1 VHIHM
6 SWSLY
11 KRTRSH
17 LRVQLVF
24 QYFTY
29 LAFGAILACLS
40 RVPYSKRIILGG
52 VWFQYIVSPISGSKA
67 RIRENLEHVLPS
79 LGIKDKQKVFGGV
92 PNNIGRT
99 FTELFFP
106 YDFLQIIQTC
116 EITGEGYKAF
126 KEAQLTGQP
135 VILVAGHFGNYDS
148 VRGRLVLEGH
158 NIGSLY
164 KPLSNPF
171 LNRIY
176 VSRISKIGFPL
187 FPNDK
192 DGMRQM
198 IHSLQRGETIAL
210 MADQAMSSGT
220 KLPFMGRM
228 CNTPISAAKLAT
240 KYGALLIPCLSSRNK
255 DGITHTS
262 VMKAPIKHTD
272 PIEMTK
278 QLNFLFEQHL
288 HENIDQWLWTHRR
301 WKGYYQ
307 SDS

>member
-1 VHIHM
+1 M

-11 KRTRSH
+11 KRTRTRSH
-17 LRVQLVF
+17 SRVQLVF
-24 QYFTY
+24 QYLTY
-29 LAFGAILACLS
+29 LTFGAIVACLS
-40 RVPYSKRIILGG
+40 KLPYAQRVALGG

-67 RIRENLEHVLPS
+67 RISENIEHVLPN
-79 LGIKDKQKVFGGV
+79 LGLKDKQKVFGGV

-106 YDFLQIIQTC
+106 DDFLQIIETC
-116 EITGEGYKAF
+116 EITGEGYNAF

-148 VRGRLVLEGH
+148 IRGRLVLEGH

-240 KYGALLIPCLSSRNK
+240 KYGALLIPCLSNRNK

-262 VMKAPIKHTD
+262 VMKTPIKHTD
-272 PIEMTK
+272 PVEMTK
-278 QLNFLFEQHL
+278 QLNFVFEQHL
-288 HENIDQWLWTHRR
+288 QENIDQWLWTHRR